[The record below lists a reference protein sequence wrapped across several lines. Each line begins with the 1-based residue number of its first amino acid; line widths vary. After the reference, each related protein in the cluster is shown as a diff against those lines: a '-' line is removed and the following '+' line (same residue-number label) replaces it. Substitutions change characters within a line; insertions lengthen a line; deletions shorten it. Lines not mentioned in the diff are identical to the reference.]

1 MRAKT
6 TKIWWC
12 QSRFRLPSIPLASAP
27 VKDHPA
33 SDSKIWGSRRRFPG
47 IDVRVVGCSS
57 PLGFLLMRTVP
68 FD

>member
-33 SDSKIWGSRRRFPG
+33 SDSKIWGSRAAIPWDRRAG
-47 IDVRVVGCSS
+47 RG
-57 PLGFLLMRTVP
+57 LLFSAGLSANENGPV
-68 FD
+68 